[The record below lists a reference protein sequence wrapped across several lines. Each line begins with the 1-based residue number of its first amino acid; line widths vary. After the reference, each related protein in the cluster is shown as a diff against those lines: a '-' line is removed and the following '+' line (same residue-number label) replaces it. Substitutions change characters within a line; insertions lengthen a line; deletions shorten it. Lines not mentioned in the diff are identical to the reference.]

1 MVRICLLSYRGNPFC
16 GGQGV
21 YLYYLS
27 RYLAEKGHQITV
39 LVGPP
44 YPPEMPWAK
53 VIKIKNE
60 NFITR
65 PGKEAIPKDN
75 PFKVFQTGNFVELGL
90 SRLGSNPE
98 MLFFSLRAFQIIK
111 RFFREGE
118 RFDLVHDNQSLGY
131 GLLLIKQLGIPVV
144 ATIHHPLQVDRK
156 EDLKQM
162 PEFTRQVKRCLYY
175 PLWMQKLVA
184 RRLDALLTVSETSR
198 QLVSRWYK
206 ISASRIKKIYNGI
219 DLARFRPLADIKK
232 IPGRIIFVGSTEDR
246 KKGILYLLRALKIVS
261 HQQAHLVIVDGR
273 LNPQRVYA
281 KNLVKQMGLVQ
292 KVKFLEKI
300 GEKELVQEYNSA
312 QLAVIPSL
320 FEGFGLPALE
330 AMSCGTAL
338 IASRVGA
345 LVEVVGEGE
354 EAGGILVNPA
364 DEKALA
370 KEIDR
375 VLFDDKLRAEL
386 ERKARA
392 RAERYFSW
400 EQTAGQMEKVYLEV
414 LSQRQEKKQFKREG

>member
-1 MVRICLLSYRGNPFC
+1 VVRICLLSYRGNPFC

-156 EDLKQM
+156 EDLK
-162 PEFTRQVKRCLYY
+162 
-175 PLWMQKLVA
+175 LVA

-292 KVKFLEKI
+292 
-300 GEKELVQEYNSA
+300 
-312 QLAVIPSL
+312 
-320 FEGFGLPALE
+320 
-330 AMSCGTAL
+330 
-338 IASRVGA
+338 R
-345 LVEVVGEGE
+345 
-354 EAGGILVNPA
+354 
-364 DEKALA
+364 
-370 KEIDR
+370 
-375 VLFDDKLRAEL
+375 
-386 ERKARA
+386 
-392 RAERYFSW
+392 SW
-400 EQTAGQMEKVYLEV
+400 FRNITPLNWQ
-414 LSQRQEKKQFKREG
+414 